1 MRRFLDSPKRPINLS
16 LNSAVL
22 ELAKELGLNISQ
34 TVDELLK
41 QEVERVY
48 WLRWNEDNKEAIA
61 QYNARIARDGTF
73 AQSIRRHLAQEAE
86 HAAAMADAA
95 TPEAH

>member
-1 MRRFLDSPKRPINLS
+1 MRRFRDAPKRPINLS

-61 QYNARIARDGTF
+61 QYNARMARDGTF
-73 AQSIRRHLAQEAE
+73 AQSIRRHLAREAE
-86 HAAAMADAA
+86 REAAAA
-95 TPEAH
+95 TPESH